1 MRALY
6 SKDFVLFEAESPGL
20 YSKQEYLGKLVTR
33 PYTPV
38 FVFLDGNGKKVL
50 EMAGFRNPRQ
60 AKALHQFIAGRL
72 YEKTSWPEFLKTYP
86 Q

>member
-1 MRALY
+1 M
-6 SKDFVLFEAESPGL
+6 LFEAESPGL
-20 YSKQEYLGKLVTR
+20 YSKQEYLGKLVSR
-33 PYTPV
+33 AYTPV

-60 AKALHQFIAGRL
+60 AKALHQFIAERQ